1 MHDSTTRPQIA
12 VCLAAYNGMQWI
24 DEQITSIKAQ
34 EGVDVTLYISVD
46 VSTDGTESH
55 IRTLAE
61 KDDKI
66 VLLPYG
72 DSFGGAAPNFFRLL
86 AEVDFTPYDYVA
98 LSDQD
103 DIWLPDKLF
112 RGIKALATSGA
123 DGYSS
128 NVTAFWENGRE
139 RIIDK
144 AQTQREFDYLFE
156 AAGPGC
162 TYVLSASLANKVKEC
177 VVKKAGEIKNIGLH
191 DWFIYAFARSN
202 GFKWIID
209 PAPSMLYR
217 QHSTNQVGVNQ
228 GFRAFHA
235 RSRKILNGWGF
246 QQASMIAQLV
256 GNSTNQPQARL
267 CSMRRKDLVWLAVN
281 SSKFRRRLRDRYF
294 FAASCIGALILYKVK

>member
-1 MHDSTTRPQIA
+1 MPHSATPPRLA

-46 VSTDGTESH
+46 ISSDGTESH
-55 IRTLAE
+55 IRRLAE
-61 KDDKI
+61 NDEKI

-72 DSFGGAAPNFFRLL
+72 ARFGGAAPNFFRLL
-86 AEVDFTPYDYVA
+86 AEIDFSPYDYVA

-103 DIWLPDKLF
+103 DIWLPNKLS
-112 RGIKALATSGA
+112 RATKALENTDA

-128 NVTAFWENGRE
+128 NVTAFWESGRQT
-139 RIIDK
+139 IIDK
-144 AQTQREFDYLFE
+144 AQPQRQFDYLFE

-162 TYVLSASLANKVKEC
+162 TYVLSASLANRVKEC

-209 PAPSMLYR
+209 RAPSMLYR

-235 RSRKILNGWGF
+235 RSKKILNGWGF

-267 CSMRRKDLVWLAVN
+267 CRMRRKDLLWLAVN

>member
-1 MHDSTTRPQIA
+1 MPSNATTPRLA

-34 EGVDVTLYISVD
+34 EGVDVNIYISVD
-46 VSTDGTESH
+46 VSTDGTEGH

-61 KDDKI
+61 NDNKI

-72 DSFGGAAPNFFRLL
+72 DRFGGAAPNFFRLL
-86 AEVDFTPYDYVA
+86 AEVDFSPYDYVA

-103 DIWLPDKLF
+103 DIWLPDKLS
-112 RGIKALATSGA
+112 RGVRTLTTSGA

-128 NVTAFWENGRE
+128 NVTAFWENGRQSV
-139 RIIDK
+139 IDK
-144 AQTQREFDYLFE
+144 AQPQRKFDYFFE

-177 VVKKAGEIKNIGLH
+177 VVKNASEIKKIALH

-209 PAPSMLYR
+209 PVPSMHYR

-235 RSRKILNGWGF
+235 RAEKVLNGWGF
-246 QQASMIAQLV
+246 QQASLIACLV
-256 GNSTNQPQARL
+256 GKAANELQARL
-267 CSMRRKDLVWLAVN
+267 CRMRRKDLLWLAVN
-281 SSKFRRRLRDRYF
+281 SSKFRRRLRDRF
-294 FAASCIGALILYKVK
+294 FFFASCIGTFVLYREK

>member
-1 MHDSTTRPQIA
+1 MPHSATSPRLA

-46 VSTDGTESH
+46 VSTDGTEGH
-55 IRTLAE
+55 IRRLAE
-61 KDDKI
+61 NDKRI

-72 DSFGGAAPNFFRLL
+72 ARFGGAAPNFFRLL
-86 AEVDFTPYDYVA
+86 AEIDFSPYDYVA

-103 DIWLPDKLF
+103 DIWLPNKLS
-112 RGIKALATSGA
+112 RATKALEASDA

-128 NVTAFWENGRE
+128 NVTAFWENGRQT
-139 RIIDK
+139 IVNK
-144 AQTQREFDYLFE
+144 AQPQRQFDYLFE

-177 VVKKAGEIKNIGLH
+177 VVKNASEIKNIGLH
-191 DWFIYAFARSN
+191 DWLIYAFARSN

-235 RSRKILNGWGF
+235 RSKKIFNGWGF

-256 GNSTNQPQARL
+256 GNSTNQPHARL
-267 CSMRRKDLVWLAVN
+267 CSMRRKDLLWLAAN

-294 FAASCIGALILYKVK
+294 FAASCIGTLILYKFK

>member
-1 MHDSTTRPQIA
+1 MNDSTARPQIA

-24 DEQITSIKAQ
+24 DEQIRSIKAQ

-61 KDDKI
+61 EDEKI

-72 DSFGGAAPNFFRLL
+72 ARFGGAAPNFFRLL
-86 AEVDFTPYDYVA
+86 AEIDFSPYDYVA

-103 DIWLPDKLF
+103 DIWLPNKLS
-112 RGIKALATSGA
+112 RATKALENSDA

-128 NVTAFWENGRE
+128 NVTAFWENGRQS
-139 RIIDK
+139 IINK
-144 AQTQREFDYLFE
+144 AQPQRQFDYLFE

-162 TYVLSASLANKVKEC
+162 TYVLNASLAKRVKEC
-177 VVKKAGEIKNIGLH
+177 VIKNASKVKNIALH
-191 DWFIYAFARSN
+191 DWFIYALARSN
-202 GFKWIID
+202 GFKWTID

-235 RSRKILNGWGF
+235 RAKKILNGWGF
-246 QQASMIAQLV
+246 QQASMIARLV
-256 GNSTNQPQARL
+256 GATADELQARL
-267 CSMRRKDLVWLAVN
+267 CSMRRKDLLWLAVN

-294 FAASCIGALILYKVK
+294 FAASCIAALFFYRVK